1 MTNLMIPLLISTAL
15 ASEGAEHGA
24 EHGIP
29 WVPIA
34 FHAMNLAILLIII
47 YRFAGASI
55 RDALRGRA
63 TRIRKEIE
71 DAAALSSDAEKRM
84 TALSARLDGFEAE
97 LAGMKVQA
105 EAESARE
112 REEIVARAKRES
124 ALIEEATARTIRSEV
139 AKARSELREEAVRL
153 AMQLAEQRLKTQ
165 LRADD
170 EDRFAA
176 DFLRS
181 VKEVPNG

>member
-1 MTNLMIPLLISTAL
+1 MLLFPLLVSTAF
-15 ASEGAEHGA
+15 AAGGGESGAEHGV
-24 EHGIP
+24 P

-34 FHAMNLAILLIII
+34 LHAMNLTILFLVI

-55 RDALRGRA
+55 RDSLKGRA
-63 TRIRKEIE
+63 TRIRKEIG
-71 DAAALSSDAEKRM
+71 DAAALAADATKRM
-84 TALSARLDGFEAE
+84 ENLSARLDGFEAE
-97 LAGMKVQA
+97 LAGMKAQA

-112 REEIVARAKRES
+112 REEIIARAKRES

-139 AKARSELREEAVRL
+139 TKARSELREEAVRL

-176 DFLRS
+176 EFLRS